1 MHALEELHES
11 YDFVMLLQP
20 TSPLRTV
27 NDIDRCIELCIKS
40 GSPSC
45 VTVTKN
51 DKHPLWTYRR
61 NSAGILQQFIQ
72 TDMDKAQRQDLPE
85 VFVLN
90 GAVYIAR
97 VEWFN
102 KVKAFVTNE
111 TIGYVMPEERSLD
124 IDTEFDILIVDF
136 LLKRRMCERHE

>member
-1 MHALEELHES
+1 
-11 YDFVMLLQP
+11 
-20 TSPLRTV
+20 
-27 NDIDRCIELCIKS
+27 
-40 GSPSC
+40 
-45 VTVTKN
+45 
-51 DKHPLWTYRR
+51 
-61 NSAGILQQFIQ
+61 
-72 TDMDKAQRQDLPE
+72 MDKAQRQDLPE